1 MNDLSMEQITQW
13 ARTVKPGEYR
23 VGTPIPRELVEMARL
38 AFEAG
43 QGQLTRAVGDGGPA
57 FPVRAASGMSLRDWF
72 AAHAS
77 EQDMEAH
84 SRTEV
89 QRHVGTS
96 LQIDYTS
103 DINGASVVTGM
114 LQVQVEDL
122 STPADRDARM
132 LRSRITVRRK

>member
-89 QRHVGTS
+89 Q
-96 LQIDYTS
+96 
-103 DINGASVVTGM
+103 
-114 LQVQVEDL
+114 
-122 STPADRDARM
+122 
-132 LRSRITVRRK
+132 SRTVRVNGLPGMPDATHQIQTKRWPRTREEARYAYADAMLLARRSQTP

>member
-1 MNDLSMEQITQW
+1 MTRINLVCVTELTDQHVM
-13 ARTVKPGEYR
+13 AEYR
-23 VGTPIPRELVEMARL
+23 VGKPIPRELVEMARL

-89 QRHVGTS
+89 Q
-96 LQIDYTS
+96 
-103 DINGASVVTGM
+103 
-114 LQVQVEDL
+114 
-122 STPADRDARM
+122 
-132 LRSRITVRRK
+132 SRTVRVNGLPGMPDATHQIQTKRWPRTREEARYAYADAMLLARRSQTP